1 MVQSGVKWGE
11 KMFIGE
17 YAHTIDEKGRLIMPS
32 KFREELGV
40 NFIVTKG
47 LDGCLFVYSKTE
59 WTNLEEKL
67 KTLPFTSKDA
77 RAFNRFLFA
86 GAIECELDKQGRI
99 LISQN
104 LREAAKLVKD
114 VVIIGVGTRLE
125 IWSKE
130 VWENYCDDGDVSPE
144 DIAEKMS
151 DLLGI

>member
-1 MVQSGVKWGE
+1 
-11 KMFIGE
+11 MFIGE
-17 YAHTIDEKGRLIMPS
+17 YTHTIDEKGRLIMPS
-32 KFREELGV
+32 KFREELGL

-67 KTLPFTSKDA
+67 KTLPFTSRDA

-86 GAIECELDKQGRI
+86 GAIECEIDKQGRI
-99 LISQN
+99 LISQT
-104 LREAAKLVKD
+104 LRDSAKLTKD
-114 VVIIGVGTRLE
+114 VIIIGVGTRLE
-125 IWSKE
+125 IWSKD
-130 VWENYCDDGDVSPE
+130 VWDNYCNNEEVSPE